1 MFALDIPTQLLDL
14 SLVRLGQAL
23 AFFTLWKIRPD
34 YLPARD
40 WTVGAALATV
50 GLLAPIA
57 WPPDPFHPLISIT
70 IFNGFTLAGS
80 LAFNAGIVRA
90 TGHSIPW
97 ISAILLV
104 LLGTVGI
111 VILASLEPT
120 MVSWRLGIFHACT
133 VALDLYAARSCLRPA
148 SGIPAKSLTFVAIA
162 LGLIVLS
169 SIMRVVLSFDPLVTG
184 GFDPLLFNLQ
194 FLLISTPLLV
204 ITALMLTV
212 HASEAAEKELQEQAR
227 RDALTQALNR
237 RGFDELASRE
247 WARAKRGGSSIGLL
261 TIDVDNFKA
270 INDTQGHHFGD
281 QVLETICAR
290 IQSLLR
296 PEDLLGRMGGDEFL
310 VLLPGSSLEQ
320 TALVAE
326 RIHAAIGELVVTQ
339 DVTAM
344 KVGLSIGVTATRAS
358 GPNQKESWDAAL
370 KAADRALYTA
380 KNEGRNRV
388 VVSGG

>member
-1 MFALDIPTQLLDL
+1 MLSLDTPTQLLDL
-14 SLVRLGQAL
+14 TLIRLGQAL
-23 AFFTLWKIRPD
+23 SFFILWKIRSD

-40 WTVGAALATV
+40 WAVGAGLASV
-50 GLLAPIA
+50 GLVAPILLSSA
-57 WPPDPFHPLISIT
+57 EYPLLLSALV
-70 IFNGFTLAGS
+70 FNAFTLSGW
-80 LAFNAGIVRA
+80 LVFNAGVIRA
-90 TGHSIPW
+90 AGHAVPWKTGATLSTVSVISI
-97 ISAILLV
+97 LV
-104 LLGTVGI
+104 LAQQAPDVIGWRIGVFHVCTI
-111 VILASLEPT
+111 VA
-120 MVSWRLGIFHACT
+120 
-133 VALDLYAARSCLRPA
+133 DLYTARCALRPA
-148 SGIPAKSLTFVAIA
+148 SGVPSRSLTIIA
-162 LGLIVLS
+162 AGLGILVLS
-169 SIMRVVLSFDPLVTG
+169 SFARVILSFDSRVTWG
-184 GFDPLLFNLQ
+184 LDPLFNAQ
-194 FLLISTPLLV
+194 FLLVSIPLLS
-204 ITALMLTV
+204 IAALLLTV
-212 HASEAAEKELQEQAR
+212 QASEAAAQELERQAR

-247 WARAKRGGSSIGLL
+247 WARAKRSGSSIGLL
-261 TIDVDNFKA
+261 TIDVDNFKS
-270 INDTQGHHFGD
+270 INDSQGHHFGD

-339 DVTAM
+339 DMTAM